1 MQFLQN
7 LKLAPKLIA
16 AFASVLFLTAGL
28 GIFSEFQLS
37 RVNQTSTELSQH
49 RLPAAQTLQNIRYAM
64 QRHRVQLLQH
74 VVSTAPA
81 DMADYEKLMAQFWG
95 ELQSNLKNY
104 AAYTQSASEKDLLT
118 QVETDARS
126 YDALTQQILVHS
138 RALKTEEAV
147 AILNADSRKL
157 SRQITAKLDELLK
170 YNGESINA
178 ATAAGNAVFAS
189 SQIWLRSLI
198 VLCCVLGLGLA
209 VVIARS
215 IAKPLQKAVELA
227 QAVAGGRLDMHIE
240 AQGQDEVGALTRAL
254 GEMNDS
260 LRSIVGQVRQ
270 GTDSIATASSQIAS
284 GNHDLSSRTEEQA
297 SSLEET
303 AASMEELTATVKQNA
318 ANAQQANQLAAAAS
332 QVAQH
337 GGTTVAQVVETM
349 DAIDASSRKIVDIIA
364 VIDAI
369 AFQTN
374 ILALNAA
381 VEAARA
387 GEQGRGFAV
396 VAGEV
401 RTLAGRSAEAAKE
414 IKQLIDDSVGKVAA
428 GSQQVAQAGKTM
440 QEIVGS
446 VQRVTDIMAEI
457 TAASHEQTSGIEQIN
472 TAVSQMDQVTQQNAA
487 LVEES
492 AAAAASLQNQAAT
505 LANIVSVFQLGAGST
520 HRPAPASARVP
531 SPTATA
537 ARQPAL
543 APSPRLAPTSSKRM
557 APSKSA
563 AAAPA
568 TDEAEAWETF

>member
-16 AFASVLFLTAGL
+16 AFASVLILTAGL

-37 RVNQTSTELSQH
+37 RVNQTSTELSQ
-49 RLPAAQTLQNIRYAM
+49 RWVPAAQTLQNIRYAM

-81 DMADYEKLMAQFWG
+81 DMADYEKLMSQFWE
-95 ELQSNLKNY
+95 ELQGNLKNY
-104 AAYTQSASEKDLLT
+104 AQYTQTAQEKDLLS
-118 QVETDARS
+118 QVETDTRS
-126 YDALTQQILVHS
+126 YDALTQQILVRS

-147 AILNADSRKL
+147 AILNSDSRKL

-170 YNGESINA
+170 YNGQSISA

-189 SQIWLRSLI
+189 SQIWLRGLI

-209 VVIARS
+209 VLIARS

-240 AQGQDEVGALTRAL
+240 AKGQDEVAALTLAL

-260 LRSIVGQVRQ
+260 LRNIVGRVRQ

-284 GNHDLSSRTEEQA
+284 GNHDLSARTEEQA

-318 ANAQQANQLAAAAS
+318 SNAQQANQLAAAAS
-332 QVAQH
+332 QVAQR
-337 GGTTVAQVVETM
+337 GGATVSQVVDTM
-349 DAIDASSRKIVDIIA
+349 DAIHASSRKIVDIIA

-401 RTLAGRSAEAAKE
+401 RTLAQRSATAAKE
-414 IKQLIDDSVGKVAA
+414 IKQLIDDSVDKVAA

-440 QEIVGS
+440 EEIVGS
-446 VQRVTDIMAEI
+446 VRRVTDIMAEI
-457 TAASHEQTSGIEQIN
+457 SAASHEQTSGIEQIN

-492 AAAAASLQNQAAT
+492 AAAAASLQTQAST
-505 LANIVSVFQLGAGST
+505 LADIVSVFQLGAGSA
-520 HRPAPASARVP
+520 HRSAPASAAVAP
-531 SPTATA
+531 
-537 ARQPAL
+537 RQPAL
-543 APSPRLAPTSSKRM
+543 APSQRM
-557 APSKSA
+557 APSSATRSIAHKKPA

-568 TDEAEAWETF
+568 ASEAEAWETF

>member
-16 AFASVLFLTAGL
+16 AFASVLILTAGL

-37 RVNQTSTELSQH
+37 RVNQTSTELSQ
-49 RLPAAQTLQNIRYAM
+49 RWVPAAQTLQNIRYAM

-81 DMADYEKLMAQFWG
+81 DMADYEKLISQFWE
-95 ELQSNLKNY
+95 ELQGNLKSY
-104 AAYTQSASEKDLLT
+104 AQYTQTAQEKDLLS

-126 YDALTQQILVHS
+126 YDALTQQILVRS

-147 AILNADSRKL
+147 AILNSDSRKL

-170 YNGESINA
+170 YNGQSINA

-209 VVIARS
+209 VLIARS

-240 AQGQDEVGALTRAL
+240 AKGQDEVAALTHAL

-260 LRSIVGQVRQ
+260 LRNIVGRVRQ

-284 GNHDLSSRTEEQA
+284 GNHDLSARTEEQA

-318 ANAQQANQLAAAAS
+318 SNAQQANQLAAAAS
-332 QVAQH
+332 QVAQR
-337 GGTTVAQVVETM
+337 GGATVSQVVDTM
-349 DAIDASSRKIVDIIA
+349 DAINTSSRKIVDIIA

-401 RTLAGRSAEAAKE
+401 RTLAQRSATAAKE
-414 IKQLIDDSVGKVAA
+414 IKQLIDDSVDKVAA

-440 QEIVGS
+440 EEIVGS
-446 VQRVTDIMAEI
+446 VRRVTDIMAEI
-457 TAASHEQTSGIEQIN
+457 SAASHEQTSGIEQIN

-505 LANIVSVFQLGAGST
+505 LADIVSVFQLGAGST
-520 HRPAPASARVP
+520 RPAPASAAVVP
-531 SPTATA
+531 
-537 ARQPAL
+537 RQPAL
-543 APSPRLAPTSSKRM
+543 APSQRM
-557 APSKSA
+557 APSSTTRSIVHKKPA

-568 TDEAEAWETF
+568 ASEEEAWETF

>member
-16 AFASVLFLTAGL
+16 AFASVLILTAGL

-37 RVNQTSTELSQH
+37 RVNQTSTELSQ
-49 RLPAAQTLQNIRYAM
+49 RWVPAAQTLQNIRYAM

-81 DMADYEKLMAQFWG
+81 DMADYEKLMSQFWE
-95 ELQSNLKNY
+95 ELQGNLKNY
-104 AAYTQSASEKDLLT
+104 AQYTQTAQEKDLLS
-118 QVETDARS
+118 QVETDTRS
-126 YDALTQQILVHS
+126 YDALTQQILVRS

-147 AILNADSRKL
+147 AILNSDSRKL

-170 YNGESINA
+170 YNGQSISA

-189 SQIWLRSLI
+189 SQIWLRGLI

-209 VVIARS
+209 VLIARS

-240 AQGQDEVGALTRAL
+240 AKGQDEVAALTLAL

-260 LRSIVGQVRQ
+260 LRNIVGRVRQ

-284 GNHDLSSRTEEQA
+284 GNHDLSARTEEQA

-318 ANAQQANQLAAAAS
+318 SNAQQANQLAAAAS
-332 QVAQH
+332 QVAQR
-337 GGTTVAQVVETM
+337 GGATVSQVVDTM
-349 DAIDASSRKIVDIIA
+349 DAIHASSRKIVDIIA

-401 RTLAGRSAEAAKE
+401 RTLAQRSATAAKE
-414 IKQLIDDSVGKVAA
+414 IKQLIDDSVDKVAA

-440 QEIVGS
+440 EEIVGS
-446 VQRVTDIMAEI
+446 VRRVTDIMAEI
-457 TAASHEQTSGIEQIN
+457 SAASHEQTSGIEQIN

-492 AAAAASLQNQAAT
+492 AAAAASLQTQAST
-505 LANIVSVFQLGAGST
+505 LADIVSVFQLGAGSA
-520 HRPAPASARVP
+520 HRSAPASAAVAP
-531 SPTATA
+531 
-537 ARQPAL
+537 RQPAL
-543 APSPRLAPTSSKRM
+543 APSQRM
-557 APSKSA
+557 APSSTARSIAHKKPA

-568 TDEAEAWETF
+568 ASEAEAWETF

>member
-16 AFASVLFLTAGL
+16 AFASVLILTAGL

-37 RVNQTSTELSQH
+37 RVNQTSTELSQ
-49 RLPAAQTLQNIRYAM
+49 RWVPAAQTLQNIRYAM

-81 DMADYEKLMAQFWG
+81 DMADYEKLISQFWE
-95 ELQSNLKNY
+95 ELQGNLKSY
-104 AAYTQSASEKDLLT
+104 AQYTQTAQEKDLLS

-126 YDALTQQILVHS
+126 YDALTQQILVRS

-147 AILNADSRKL
+147 AILNSDSRKL

-170 YNGESINA
+170 YNGQSINA

-209 VVIARS
+209 VLIARS

-240 AQGQDEVGALTRAL
+240 AKGQDEVAALTHAL

-260 LRSIVGQVRQ
+260 LRNIVGRVRQ

-284 GNHDLSSRTEEQA
+284 GNHDLSARTEEQA

-318 ANAQQANQLAAAAS
+318 SNAQQANQLAAAAS
-332 QVAQH
+332 QVAQR
-337 GGTTVAQVVETM
+337 GGATVSQVVDTM
-349 DAIDASSRKIVDIIA
+349 DAINTSSRKIVDIIA

-401 RTLAGRSAEAAKE
+401 RTLAQRSATAAKE
-414 IKQLIDDSVGKVAA
+414 IKQLIDDSVDKVAA

-440 QEIVGS
+440 EEIVGS
-446 VQRVTDIMAEI
+446 VRRVTDIMAEI
-457 TAASHEQTSGIEQIN
+457 SAASHEQTSGIEQIN

-505 LANIVSVFQLGAGST
+505 LADIVSVFQLGASSA
-520 HRPAPASARVP
+520 RPAPASAAVVP
-531 SPTATA
+531 
-537 ARQPAL
+537 RQPAL
-543 APSPRLAPTSSKRM
+543 APSQRM
-557 APSKSA
+557 APSSTTRSIVHKKPA

-568 TDEAEAWETF
+568 ASEEEAWETF

>member
-16 AFASVLFLTAGL
+16 AFASVLILTAGL

-37 RVNQTSTELSQH
+37 RVNATSTELSL
-49 RLPAAQTLQNIRYAM
+49 RWVPAAQTLQNIRYAM

-74 VVSTAPA
+74 VISTAPA
-81 DMADYEKLMAQFWG
+81 DMADYEKLMSQFWA

-104 AAYTQSASEKDLLT
+104 AQYTQSAQENDLLA
-118 QVETDARS
+118 QVEADTRS

-138 RALKTEEAV
+138 RVLKTEEAV

-157 SRQITAKLDELLK
+157 SRQITAKLDGLLK
-170 YNGESINA
+170 YNGESIKAANA
-178 ATAAGNAVFAS
+178 AGDAIYAS

-215 IAKPLQKAVELA
+215 IAQPLQKAVELA

-240 AQGQDEVGALTRAL
+240 AKGQDEVGALTRAL

-284 GNHDLSSRTEEQA
+284 GNHDLSARTEEQA

-337 GGTTVAQVVETM
+337 GGATVAHVVETM

-492 AAAAASLQNQAAT
+492 AAAAASLQNQAST
-505 LANIVSVFQLGAGST
+505 LARIVSVFQLGAGSA
-520 HRPAPASARVP
+520 HRPAPAAP
-531 SPTATA
+531 SLAPVTP
-537 ARQPAL
+537 RQPAL
-543 APSPRLAPTSSKRM
+543 APSQRM
-557 APSKSA
+557 APASSHRIAASPSA
-563 AAAPA
+563 PPA
-568 TDEAEAWETF
+568 ISDAEAWETF

>member
-16 AFASVLFLTAGL
+16 AFASVLILTAGL

-37 RVNQTSTELSQH
+37 RVNQTSTELSQ
-49 RLPAAQTLQNIRYAM
+49 RWVPAAQTLQNIRYAM

-81 DMADYEKLMAQFWG
+81 DMADYEKLISQFWE
-95 ELQSNLKNY
+95 ELQGNLKSY
-104 AAYTQSASEKDLLT
+104 AQYTQTAQEKELLS

-126 YDALTQQILVHS
+126 YDALTQQILVRS

-147 AILNADSRKL
+147 AILNSDSRKL

-170 YNGESINA
+170 YNGQSINA

-209 VVIARS
+209 VLIARS

-240 AQGQDEVGALTRAL
+240 AKGQDEVAALTHAL

-260 LRSIVGQVRQ
+260 LRNIVGRVRQ

-284 GNHDLSSRTEEQA
+284 GNHDLSARTEEQA

-318 ANAQQANQLAAAAS
+318 SNAQQANQLAAAAS
-332 QVAQH
+332 QVAQR
-337 GGTTVAQVVETM
+337 GGATVSQVVETM
-349 DAIDASSRKIVDIIA
+349 DAINTSSRKIVDIIA

-401 RTLAGRSAEAAKE
+401 RTLAQRSATAAKE
-414 IKQLIDDSVGKVAA
+414 IKQLIDDSVDKVAA

-440 QEIVGS
+440 EEIVGS
-446 VQRVTDIMAEI
+446 VRRVTDIMAEI
-457 TAASHEQTSGIEQIN
+457 SAASHEQTSGIEQIN

-505 LANIVSVFQLGAGST
+505 LADIVSVFQLGAGST
-520 HRPAPASARVP
+520 RPAPASAAVVP
-531 SPTATA
+531 
-537 ARQPAL
+537 RQPAL
-543 APSPRLAPTSSKRM
+543 APSQRM
-557 APSKSA
+557 APSSTTRSIAHKKPA

-568 TDEAEAWETF
+568 ASEEEAWETF